1 MDGVYLLTTGRRGN
15 IWLSPKGSMM
25 FSTVLTVQPWSRLFK
40 KMSLLQHI
48 VALSMVSAVQTI
60 PVYEVVVK
68 HCVCSLVFATSA

>member
-1 MDGVYLLTTGRRGN
+1 MDGVYLLTTGWRGN
-15 IWLSPKGSMM
+15 VWLSTKGSMM
-25 FSTVLTVQPWSRLFK
+25 FSTVLIVQPWSRLFK